1 MEYGSRRDGEDLGE
15 EEIMQSDFVDLYMGI
30 YGILSDYLD
39 GKEEGIKD
47 RLFEYCLE
55 FFLKRRNDAEDYNV
69 SVYIGPHKELE
80 LLAQLLEKKNKEEQE
95 ILFSPYN
102 GFLERMEVWKK

>member
-39 GKEEGIKD
+39 GKEIDIYIGIK
-47 RLFEYCLE
+47 
-55 FFLKRRNDAEDYNV
+55 K
-69 SVYIGPHKELE
+69 
-80 LLAQLLEKKNKEEQE
+80 
-95 ILFSPYN
+95 
-102 GFLERMEVWKK
+102 